1 MYISN
6 MIVTIFILIQ
16 CCSLSTRND
25 AVKRVEIPS
34 AGALPKSRGTEKPEA
49 MVDPDTN
56 PLQIDNLKENL

>member
-1 MYISN
+1 
-6 MIVTIFILIQ
+6 MIVTNFIFVQ

-25 AVKRVEIPS
+25 AVKRVDIPS

-49 MVDPDTN
+49 MVDPDNN

>member
-1 MYISN
+1 
-6 MIVTIFILIQ
+6 MIVTNFIFVK

-25 AVKRVEIPS
+25 AVKRVDIPS